1 MFKPNEI
8 YSSSATSISTK
19 KSVGSSGYSADHEDE
34 STNNK
39 KENSAIDHPKQR
51 ICDEDHFHAAN
62 VRTDI
67 ERSGKA
73 FPSLVS
79 RRKFN
84 CMIDLTTVVHCLSDD
99 YDAER
104 SKVEKLSKG
113 QSHSRVHNYQ
123 SESLY
128 RELLRSC
135 RSSHYCDLGEER
147 GDKCLSELTNSNN
160 GSDNDNDNDS
170 QKSNSSMKQ
179 RTSVSVPERLD
190 DAILSTSSDKSIHDK
205 NLCRTNLELRRA
217 LQKTELVTSFPSS
230 CMTLSQAV
238 TFSAKAR

>member
-19 KSVGSSGYSADHEDE
+19 KSVASSGYSADHEDE
-34 STNNK
+34 STHNK
-39 KENSAIDHPKQR
+39 KENSVIDHPKQHIR
-51 ICDEDHFHAAN
+51 DEDHFHAAN

-73 FPSLVS
+73 FPSLLS

-104 SKVEKLSKG
+104 SKAEKLSKG
-113 QSHSRVHNYQ
+113 PSYPRVHNYQ

-170 QKSNSSMKQ
+170 QKSNSSI
-179 RTSVSVPERLD
+179 PERLD

>member
-113 QSHSRVHNYQ
+113 QSHPRVHNYQ

-160 GSDNDNDNDS
+160 GSDNDNDS